1 MRDQLLLALRPDRD
15 FAHRQ
20 ALAELDQLAV
30 RYEVARRRL
39 TQEIHGEACRH
50 RQRHP
55 ADIGKNRDINC
66 TVGKRH
72 QHGAGDRSAWTQ
84 ILLACRKAH
93 ARRHRSHC
101 VNAISLAVA
110 ALRELACELRLK
122 FAGGHFWGLHACR
135 VLDRYRLPAQF
146 GYYADNKT
154 ESPAHDADTRPQVM
168 PIAKAGAFD
177 VDYTDVGS
185 GPVVLLVHSSAS
197 GNRQWRRLADEL
209 KDRYRLIAV
218 NLFGYGAT
226 AAWPAGQTQTLSD
239 QAKLI
244 VAAASDTDGPVTL
257 VGHSMGGAVAL
268 ETAIALGNRVQLV
281 IVFEPI
287 LFYLLKQ
294 HGEPEAFAEIEAI
307 ANGFRARGA
316 RNEWESVGE
325 MFVDY
330 WSPPGSWAA
339 MPADRRAGLLQVLPT
354 VTHDWDS
361 TVPSGR
367 PIGDWG
373 RIAAPVHVI
382 QADDTRLSTR
392 RVAAVLAANFPDW
405 HFHRVAAGGHMA
417 PLARPDL
424 VNPLIASILGGAR
437 L

>member
-1 MRDQLLLALRPDRD
+1 
-15 FAHRQ
+15 
-20 ALAELDQLAV
+20 
-30 RYEVARRRL
+30 
-39 TQEIHGEACRH
+39 
-50 RQRHP
+50 
-55 ADIGKNRDINC
+55 
-66 TVGKRH
+66 
-72 QHGAGDRSAWTQ
+72 
-84 ILLACRKAH
+84 
-93 ARRHRSHC
+93 
-101 VNAISLAVA
+101 
-110 ALRELACELRLK
+110 
-122 FAGGHFWGLHACR
+122 
-135 VLDRYRLPAQF
+135 
-146 GYYADNKT
+146 
-154 ESPAHDADTRPQVM
+154 M
-168 PIAKAGAFD
+168 PIVKAGAFD
-177 VDYTDVGS
+177 VDYTDIGS
-185 GPVVLLVHSSAS
+185 GPTVLLVHSSAS

-209 KDRYRLIAV
+209 KDRHRLIAV

-226 AAWPAGQTQTLSD
+226 AAWPAEQTQTLAD
-239 QAKLI
+239 QARL
-244 VAAASDTDGPVTL
+244 VAAAASVVDGPITL

-268 ETAIALGNRVQLV
+268 ESAIALGNRTRLV

-307 ANGFRARGA
+307 ADGFRARGA

-339 MPADRRAGLLQVLPT
+339 MPADRRAGLLAVLPT

-392 RVAAVLAANFPDW
+392 RVAAVLAAHFPHW

-424 VNPLIASILGGAR
+424 VNPLIASILEGGR
-437 L
+437 P